1 MVFLIKFLLLFA
13 LLGAALGYLFNGK
26 SSDSAKQGAAG
37 GVLIAAI
44 GLFQLLCFGALAI
57 AGIWLI
63 ARIF

>member
-1 MVFLIKFLLLFA
+1 MAFLIKFLLIFA
-13 LLGAALGYLFNGK
+13 LVGAALGYLINGRN
-26 SSDSAKQGAAG
+26 SDSAKQGAAG

-44 GLFQLLCFGALAI
+44 GLFQLLCFGTLAI